1 MVRKIV
7 ETQLF
12 IHVSERL
19 IPIFTWAIILM
30 PIYLSPF
37 RPAIVSYFILAYFL
51 YFLYKTLKSVYFAA
65 IAYQLLEQA
74 GKIDWHK
81 RLIKTAGWGDLRH
94 YVLITNYKESIEK
107 ITITI
112 QKLAE
117 QEYDLSK
124 VNIVLAMEMRE
135 GEQSRNRSDAI
146 KKEFGHIFGE
156 IITTYHEMV
165 EGEVVGK
172 ASNEAHAG
180 KLIYEHALEKGIPS
194 EKVLVTIADA
204 DSLFPPQYLS
214 YLALEFLKDVD
225 RKYHFY
231 WAPILL
237 YNNFWKLSLPIRM
250 QAILH
255 SVVRISFLQKRD
267 DLIQV
272 STYATNL
279 WLLHSVGFWDTDII
293 PEDWHIWLQAFFKH
307 GTKVKTI
314 PIYLPVIGDAV
325 FTGQLRSTFRN
336 RYEQERRWAWGA
348 TDIPYAIKRFF
359 ETPHIPA
366 WPKLKKILFLAEAH
380 LMWPTSFFVLTLSA
394 WVPGII
400 NPSFGRTVMGYLLP
414 QVSSV
419 ILTLG
424 TLTLIIM
431 LYFDHK
437 LRESVNVKTQFRNVP
452 LLFIQWYLLPIV
464 SFIFSSLPALEA
476 HTRLLL
482 GKKLE
487 YKVTEKL

>member
-1 MVRKIV
+1 
-7 ETQLF
+7 
-12 IHVSERL
+12 
-19 IPIFTWAIILM
+19 
-30 PIYLSPF
+30 
-37 RPAIVSYFILAYFL
+37 
-51 YFLYKTLKSVYFAA
+51 
-65 IAYQLLEQA
+65 
-74 GKIDWHK
+74 
-81 RLIKTAGWGDLRH
+81 
-94 YVLITNYKESIEK
+94 
-107 ITITI
+107 
-112 QKLAE
+112 
-117 QEYDLSK
+117 
-124 VNIVLAMEMRE
+124 
-135 GEQSRNRSDAI
+135 
-146 KKEFGHIFGE
+146 
-156 IITTYHEMV
+156 
-165 EGEVVGK
+165 
-172 ASNEAHAG
+172 
-180 KLIYEHALEKGIPS
+180 
-194 EKVLVTIADA
+194 
-204 DSLFPPQYLS
+204 
-214 YLALEFLKDVD
+214 
-225 RKYHFY
+225 
-231 WAPILL
+231 
-237 YNNFWKLSLPIRM
+237 
-250 QAILH
+250 
-255 SVVRISFLQKRD
+255 
-267 DLIQV
+267 
-272 STYATNL
+272 
-279 WLLHSVGFWDTDII
+279 
-293 PEDWHIWLQAFFKH
+293 
-307 GTKVKTI
+307 
-314 PIYLPVIGDAV
+314 
-325 FTGQLRSTFRN
+325 LRSTFRN